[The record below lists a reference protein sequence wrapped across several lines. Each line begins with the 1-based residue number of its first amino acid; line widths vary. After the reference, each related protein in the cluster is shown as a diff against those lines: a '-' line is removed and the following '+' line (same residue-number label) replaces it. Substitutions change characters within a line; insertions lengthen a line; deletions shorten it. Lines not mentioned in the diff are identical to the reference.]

1 MKQSQLQAPLL
12 VLLALAASLGRAENW
27 PQWRGPFFDGST
39 TEANLPTT
47 FSKTENV
54 AWVVPMPGQ
63 SGATPIVWGDRVFIS
78 SVDEGARRLLAICID
93 AKTGKILW
101 QKETGRDRR
110 VARNNMASPSPIA
123 DGKTVYFFYGTAE
136 LFAFAFDGKL
146 LWQRDLEKDHG
157 HNALMFGYSSSPLLY
172 KGKLYVVAIR
182 NKRQDRYRQA
192 PAARS
197 ESYLL
202 AIDPKTGK
210 DLWKV
215 SRPTDARDEAQEAYS
230 TAVPYEANGRSEVL
244 VYGADYLTG
253 HDPQTGKELWRWA
266 SYNPR
271 QIHHWRI
278 IPSAVVGGELVFV
291 FGPKHSRMFAI
302 RPDATGRLGS
312 DHVVWTFDRLIPD
325 ASTPLVYRGRLY
337 VLDDDNRAMTCF
349 DPKTGEKKWQLKL
362 GGRHV
367 MRASPTGADG
377 KVYCMNDVGE
387 VTVLAAGDEP
397 KILHRVSMGRR
408 RFSRSTITA
417 ANGKLFIRTTESLFC
432 IARPAAST
440 GK

>member
-12 VLLALAASLGRAENW
+12 VLLALTASLGRAENW

-93 AKTGKILW
+93 AKTGKTLW

-197 ESYLL
+197 ESRSPTRRFKP
-202 AIDPKTGK
+202 ATTRRRAKTSGRCPAPPTPATK
-210 DLWKV
+210 PR
-215 SRPTDARDEAQEAYS
+215 RPTAPPCPTRQADAPRCSS
-230 TAVPYEANGRSEVL
+230 TA
-244 VYGADYLTG
+244 
-253 HDPQTGKELWRWA
+253 
-266 SYNPR
+266 
-271 QIHHWRI
+271 
-278 IPSAVVGGELVFV
+278 
-291 FGPKHSRMFAI
+291 
-302 RPDATGRLGS
+302 
-312 DHVVWTFDRLIPD
+312 
-325 ASTPLVYRGRLY
+325 
-337 VLDDDNRAMTCF
+337 
-349 DPKTGEKKWQLKL
+349 
-362 GGRHV
+362 
-367 MRASPTGADG
+367 PT
-377 KVYCMNDVGE
+377 
-387 VTVLAAGDEP
+387 T
-397 KILHRVSMGRR
+397 
-408 RFSRSTITA
+408 
-417 ANGKLFIRTTESLFC
+417 
-432 IARPAAST
+432 
-440 GK
+440 